1 MLIQYGYC
9 TTIFYI
15 IRHRLTEEGGK
26 GEKGGT
32 EGATQPQL
40 EGHVIND
47 YMV

>member
-1 MLIQYGYC
+1 MIELI
-9 TTIFYI
+9 
-15 IRHRLTEEGGK
+15 LTVEGGK
-26 GEKGGT
+26 GEEGGGT